1 MDITSY
7 LLGKQAGGGGSATLQ
22 NNKDVT
28 VTSNGSSTITPD
40 SGYDGIKRVSL
51 TTNVQPNLESK
62 SVTISSN
69 TTTTITPT
77 QGKDG
82 LSSVEVTTNV
92 PGIVP
97 SGTININSNG
107 THDVTNYA
115 SASVNVQPNLQT
127 KTLTIDENGTITVTP
142 DSGYDGIGSIVI
154 TTQVEPSPVDQNTLL
169 LLHFDDDYTDYSPYE
184 RTPKATGGTIN
195 YVTGKFSNALNA
207 SSQQQGIITYSDLSN
222 IVTNDFTIDFWFNPQ
237 SFVASGSG
245 NGRPII
251 GAFQRNIWAVQ
262 WRVFVTEYQGNV
274 KKWGF
279 GYADGTNTYQ
289 LSSTTELIQY
299 TWQHLA
305 VTYDSSTKKMEL
317 YLNGVKDAEDTL
329 NFTMQDATD
338 ASQRVLSIGNWFSN
352 YGYQPNGYIDEVRIS
367 NVVRYTENFT
377 PPTKPY

>member
-22 NNKDVT
+22 NNKEVT

-40 SGYDGIKRVSL
+40 SGYDGIKKVSL
-51 TTNVQPNLESK
+51 TT
-62 SVTISSN
+62 
-69 TTTTITPT
+69 
-77 QGKDG
+77 
-82 LSSVEVTTNV
+82 
-92 PGIVP
+92 
-97 SGTININSNG
+97 
-107 THDVTNYA
+107 
-115 SASVNVQPNLQT
+115 NVQPNLQT

-154 TTQVEPSPVDQNTLL
+154 TTQVEPSPIDQNTLL
-169 LLHFDDDYTDYSPYE
+169 LLHFDNDYTDYSPYE

-195 YVTGKFSNALNA
+195 YVTGEFSNALNA

-222 IVTNDFTIDFWFNPQ
+222 IVTSDFTIDFWFNPQ
-237 SFVASGSG
+237 SFVASSSG

-251 GAFQRNIWAVQ
+251 GAFQRNIWQVQ
-262 WRVFVTEYQGNV
+262 WRVFVTEYQGNA

-289 LSSTTELIQY
+289 LSSTTELTQY

-305 VTYDSSTKKMEL
+305 VTYDNSTKKMEL

-329 NFTMQDATD
+329 NFTMQDAAV
-338 ASQRVLSIGNWFSN
+338 ASQRVLSIGNWFNN

-377 PPTKPY
+377 PPNEPY